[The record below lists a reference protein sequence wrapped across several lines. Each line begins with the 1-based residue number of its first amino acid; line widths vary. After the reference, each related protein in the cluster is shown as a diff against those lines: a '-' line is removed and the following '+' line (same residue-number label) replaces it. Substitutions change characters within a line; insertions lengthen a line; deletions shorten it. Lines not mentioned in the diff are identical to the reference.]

1 MDLKSPKF
9 SLNLCPIKME
19 KNSLIDGAEI
29 SWFAP
34 LCDGDDD
41 FLGNR
46 NSAYKSNW
54 ENTSTIVKTAD
65 RLGYRNILCP
75 SSYQVGQD
83 TLSFVAGMAP
93 LTEQINLLAA
103 IRCGEIHPPMLARSI
118 ATLDHML
125 KGRLTIN
132 IISSNLPGNDLASE
146 ERYARSR
153 EVIEILKQGWEK
165 EDIDFNGDYYKFKLP
180 SAPVKPYQKGGPLLY
195 FGGYSP
201 AGVELC
207 AEHCDVYLMW
217 PETESKLQDLMSTMT
232 QKAAVYN
239 RTVQYGLR
247 VHIIVRE
254 TEKEARAY
262 AESLISKLDISLG
275 DDIKNRAQDA
285 KSLGVARQSE
295 LRKEADEKYYVEPY
309 LWTGIG
315 LARSGCGAAIVGNPD
330 QVVAKIERYM
340 EMGIR
345 SFIFSGYPHQQ
356 ECELFA
362 KYVLPRLKTISLP
375 EVFGRIPK
383 QTPNTPL
390 GKGPRR

>member
-1 MDLKSPKF
+1 MIITDALQ
-9 SLNLCPIKME
+9 
-19 KNSLIDGAEI
+19 IDGAEI

-46 NSAYKSNW
+46 NPDYKSSW
-54 ENTSTIVKTAD
+54 ENTSKIVKTAD
-65 RLGYRNILCP
+65 ALGYRNVLCP

-83 TLSFVAGMAP
+83 TLAFVAGMAP

-103 IRCGEIHPPMLARSI
+103 IRCGEVHPPMLARSI

-132 IISSNLPGNDLASE
+132 IISSDLPGTTLAST

-153 EVIEILKQGWEK
+153 EVIEILKQAWTQDE
-165 EDIDFNGDYYKFKLP
+165 IDFQGKYYHYKLP
-180 SAPVKPYQKGGPLLY
+180 TAPIKPYQQNGGPLLY

-201 AGVELC
+201 AGVDLC

-217 PETESKLQDLMSTMT
+217 PETEEKLQGLMENMT
-232 QKAAVYN
+232 KKAAAYN
-239 RTVQYGLR
+239 RTVQFGLR
-247 VHIIVRE
+247 VHVIVRE
-254 TEKEARAY
+254 TEAEARDY
-262 AESLISKLDISLG
+262 ADALLSKLNLDLGNDIR
-275 DDIKNRAQDA
+275 NRAQDA
-285 KSLGVARQSE
+285 ASLGVARQSQ
-295 LRKEADEKYYVEPY
+295 LREEADESYYVEPN

-315 LARSGCGAAIVGNPD
+315 LARSGCGAALVGDPD
-330 QVVAKIERYM
+330 QIVAKLQRYM
-340 EMGIR
+340 DMGIR
-345 SFIFSGYPHQQ
+345 SFILSGYPHQQ

-362 KYVLPRLKTISLP
+362 KLVLPRLKTVSLP

-383 QTPNTPL
+383 TTPNTPL
-390 GKGPRR
+390 GNGKRY

>member
-1 MDLKSPKF
+1 MIITDPLQ
-9 SLNLCPIKME
+9 
-19 KNSLIDGAEI
+19 IDGAEI

-46 NSAYKSNW
+46 NPDYKSSW
-54 ENTSTIVKTAD
+54 ENTSKIVKTAD
-65 RLGYRNILCP
+65 ALGYRNVLCP

-83 TLSFVAGMAP
+83 TLAFVAGMAP

-103 IRCGEIHPPMLARSI
+103 IRCGEVHPPMLARSI

-132 IISSNLPGNDLASE
+132 IISSDLPGTTLAST

-153 EVIEILKQGWEK
+153 EVIEILRQAWTQDE
-165 EDIDFNGDYYKFKLP
+165 IDFQGKYYHYKLP
-180 SAPVKPYQKGGPLLY
+180 TAPIKPYQQNGGPLLY

-201 AGVELC
+201 PGVDLC

-217 PETESKLQDLMSTMT
+217 PETEEKLKGLMENMT
-232 QKAAVYN
+232 KKAAAYN
-239 RTVQYGLR
+239 RTVQFGLR
-247 VHIIVRE
+247 VHVIVRE
-254 TEKEARAY
+254 TEAEARDY
-262 AESLISKLDISLG
+262 ADALLSKLNLDLGNDIR
-275 DDIKNRAQDA
+275 NRAQDA
-285 KSLGVARQSE
+285 ASLGVARQSQ
-295 LRKEADEKYYVEPY
+295 LREQADESYYVEPN

-315 LARSGCGAAIVGNPD
+315 LARSGCGAALVGDPD
-330 QVVAKIERYM
+330 QIVAKLQRYM
-340 EMGIR
+340 DMGIR
-345 SFIFSGYPHQQ
+345 SFILSGYPHQQ

-362 KYVLPRLKTISLP
+362 KLVLPRLKTVSLP

-383 QTPNTPL
+383 TTPNTPL
-390 GKGPRR
+390 GNGKRY